1 MYLDIGN
8 NATSGEAA
16 QLGSGNFAGNI
27 DMQGNNQMRFMSTLN
42 NTLSGTISGGT
53 GTIITLLAGT
63 GTTTLAAA
71 NTYSGRFL
79 VSANANQ
86 SILNLGHANALQ
98 SARLE
103 LSGTNALR
111 FSPSIG
117 TFNVGRMSGAGN
129 FALTATD
136 NSAVTLSIGGA
147 SAGASD
153 TISGTISGLGGLT
166 KVGSGTLTLSASN
179 SYAGTTTF
187 SDGVLSLNNANALAG
202 GGNLTF
208 SGGTLQYTANN
219 TADYASRIVSSGS
232 AISIDTNSQNVTW
245 TGGLAASN
253 SGGLTKLGSGT
264 LTLAANN
271 SYTGLTTTSAGSL
284 QIGNGGTTGSV
295 GGSIANNAALVF
307 NRSNDLVQSGSIFGT
322 GSVTKLGSGTLT
334 LAANNSYTGLTTI
347 SAGSL
352 QIGNGGTTGS
362 VGGNI
367 ANNAALVFNRSNDLV
382 QSGSIFGTGSVTK
395 QGAGTLSLTGGLG
408 FSGGLSVSAGTVA
421 ISNNASGTSVG
432 TLTVGAASALPRVSV
447 SSGTFSFGSASVS
460 ALGSAAGAR
469 GAMTISEGSVSQA
482 GGGRFD
488 IGSSGAG
495 VVGQTGGSASYTN
508 FITGLNGNG
517 YGAYLISGGTAT
529 LGGSGFAVI
538 GNSGNGLFQQ
548 TGGSVSV
555 TTSEARGFNIGS
567 GGGAYGVVD
576 IQSGTLTANPTNGF
590 MRVGG
595 GAATSGNMTGVLTI
609 RDTGYVQVQST
620 FQVVATTGVATPAP
634 TGIVNLIGGT
644 LETREI
650 TKVANATSRATLNAD
665 GGTLK
670 VFSTNSGT
678 NFLQGLD
685 NAFIYSKGLTVD
697 TNGQSVTIA
706 QALTAPAGFGV
717 LASGST
723 LAVASG
729 GSGYIA
735 PPLVTF
741 AAPSGGGVRATG
753 LATIDANGTVTGIT
767 ITSPG
772 SGYTSGEAVAVS
784 FNQGSNASGA
794 ALTVA
799 TGFNAT
805 ASQATASGGLTKTG
819 AGTLTLSGS
828 NTYTGATTV
837 SAGILALGTADRLS
851 NSTAVT
857 VNGGGLDMASFN
869 DTVASLA
876 ITSGSVFGAGT
887 LTAATY
893 GLGGG
898 TVAANLGGGTLNVTG
913 NSTLS
918 GAAAATAVNLNAG
931 TLTLVG
937 AGRLTGN
944 AAVSGSAGAAL
955 ALGGN
960 ETVASLAGIANVNLG
975 SSRLT
980 VGDATNTTYSGV
992 LSGAGGGLTKTGA
1005 GRLLLDGANLYSGA
1019 TTIAEG
1025 TLALDA
1031 GGSFANSSSIIVGN
1045 AGSSGAVLDLTAKTG
1060 SFDIG
1065 AGQTLGGGGTVQL
1078 ASSGTLNVLG
1088 LLSPGNSPGL
1098 LTFDAGT
1105 TLLSGTTLME
1115 VWGTSRATA
1124 PSHGTGYYDAINVID
1139 SGVLTFGGLLQLSFD
1154 QTFSEN
1160 STFSLFTP
1168 SGGGSLAGNFTGVSV
1183 IGSFYN
1189 TLTWSQSEG
1198 KWTSSQTEN
1207 GESFEFDSG
1216 TGNLTFVVVP
1226 EPGALALAGIGIA
1239 AAAWVRRRRRS

>member
-1 MYLDIGN
+1 MIFVSLKSNAADGAASAIPRMKSRRWCSHALTAVAVALALPSLALAQTNGTWSATANGTWSTTSNWLGGAVASGTNAAANFANVNLTTSPRIITVDGNYTVGSMNIGDTDGLGAGLENATFSSGTLTLASTTGAPTINVALGGATTLRRVQFTTILAGTSGLTLTQSGAGTGGAGIVALRGINTFSGNITLGSGTYASAMYLDIGN

-27 DMQGNNQMRFMSTLN
+27 DIQGNNHMRFMSTLN
-42 NTLSGTISGGT
+42 NTLSGTLSGGT
-53 GTIITLLAGT
+53 GAIMQLLAGT

-71 NTYSGRFL
+71 NTYSGRFV

-86 SILNLGHANALQ
+86 SLLNLGHANALQ

-103 LSGTNALR
+103 LDGTNALR

-136 NSAVTLSIGGA
+136 NSAVTLSIGGNG
-147 SAGASD
+147 AGASD
-153 TISGTISGLGGLT
+153 TISGTISGLGSLT

-187 SDGVLSLNNANALAG
+187 SGGVLSLNNASALAG

-232 AISIDTNSQNVTW
+232 AISIDTNSRSVTW
-245 TGGLAASN
+245 TGGLASSN

-264 LTLAANN
+264 L
-271 SYTGLTTTSAGSL
+271 
-284 QIGNGGTTGSV
+284 I
-295 GGSIANNAALVF
+295 
-307 NRSNDLVQSGSIFGT
+307 
-322 GSVTKLGSGTLT
+322 

-408 FSGGLSVSAGTVA
+408 FSGGLTVSGGTVA
-421 ISNNASGTSVG
+421 ISNNASSTSVG
-432 TLTVGAASALPRVSV
+432 TLTVGAASALPRASV
-447 SSGTFSFGSASVS
+447 SSGTFSFGSASAS
-460 ALGSAAGAR
+460 PLGSAAGDR
-469 GAMTISEGSVSQA
+469 GAMTISGGSVSQA
-482 GGGRFD
+482 GSGLFN
-488 IGSSGAG
+488 IGSTGAG
-495 VVGQTGGSASYTN
+495 VVRQTGGSSSYTS
-508 FITGLNGNG
+508 FITGLNGNA

-567 GGGAYGVVD
+567 GGNSYGVVD

-595 GAATSGNMTGVLTI
+595 GSLTSGNMTGVLTI

-620 FQVVATTGVATPAP
+620 FQVVATTGSTTPAP

-678 NFLQGLD
+678 AFLQGLD

-772 SGYTSGEAVAVS
+772 SGYTSGESVAVS

-794 ALTVA
+794 ALTAA
-799 TGFNAT
+799 TGFNAS

-819 AGTLTLSGS
+819 AG
-828 NTYTGATTV
+828 
-837 SAGILALGTADRLS
+837 
-851 NSTAVT
+851 
-857 VNGGGLDMASFN
+857 
-869 DTVASLA
+869 
-876 ITSGSVFGAGT
+876 
-887 LTAATY
+887 
-893 GLGGG
+893 
-898 TVAANLGGGTLNVTG
+898 
-913 NSTLS
+913 
-918 GAAAATAVNLNAG
+918 
-931 TLTLVG
+931 
-937 AGRLTGN
+937 
-944 AAVSGSAGAAL
+944 
-955 ALGGN
+955 
-960 ETVASLAGIANVNLG
+960 
-975 SSRLT
+975 
-980 VGDATNTTYSGV
+980 
-992 LSGAGGGLTKTGA
+992 
-1005 GRLLLDGANLYSGA
+1005 RLLLAGANLYSGA
-1019 TTIAEG
+1019 TTITGG

-1115 VWGTSRATA
+1115 ISGLTRATD
-1124 PSHGTGYYDAINVID
+1124 PSHGTGYYDAINVVD
-1139 SGVLTFGGLLQLSFD
+1139 SGVLTFGGLLQLAFSQEFADNDTFD
-1154 QTFSEN
+1154 LFSTL
-1160 STFSLFTP
+1160 S
-1168 SGGGSLAGNFTGVSV
+1168 GGSLAGNFTGVNV
-1183 IGSFYN
+1183 
-1189 TLTWSQSEG
+1189 
-1198 KWTSSQTEN
+1198 
-1207 GESFEFDSG
+1207 
-1216 TGNLTFVVVP
+1216 TG
-1226 EPGALALAGIGIA
+1226 
-1239 AAAWVRRRRRS
+1239 

>member
-1 MYLDIGN
+1 MIFVSSKSNAADGAASAIPGMQSRRWCSHALTAVAVALALPSLAVAQTNGTWNVNGSGTWSTTSNWLGGAVASGTNAAANFANVNLTTSPRTITVDGNYTIGSMDIGDTDAAGAGLENATFSSGTLTLASTTGAPTINVALGGATGFRRVQFTTILAGTSGLTLTQSGAGTGGAGIVALRGINTFSGNITVGSGTYASAMYLDIGN
-8 NATSGEAA
+8 NTTTGEAA

-27 DMQGNNQMRFMSTLN
+27 DIQGNNQIRFMSTLN
-42 NTLSGTISGGT
+42 NTLSGTISGGANT
-53 GTIITLLAGT
+53 VITLLNGT

-71 NTYSGRFL
+71 NTFSGVFQ

-86 SILNLGHANALQ
+86 SLLNLGHANALQ
-98 SARLE
+98 SARLD
-103 LSGTNALR
+103 LLGTNALR

-136 NSAVTLSIGGA
+136 NSAVTLSIGGNG
-147 SAGASD
+147 AGASD

-166 KVGSGTLTLSASN
+166 KVGSGTLTLSANN
-179 SYAGTTTF
+179 SYAG
-187 SDGVLSLNNANALAG
+187 
-202 GGNLTF
+202 
-208 SGGTLQYTANN
+208 
-219 TADYASRIVSSGS
+219 
-232 AISIDTNSQNVTW
+232 
-245 TGGLAASN
+245 
-253 SGGLTKLGSGT
+253 
-264 LTLAANN
+264 
-271 SYTGLTTTSAGSL
+271 LTT
-284 QIGNGGTTGSV
+284 V
-295 GGSIANNAALVF
+295 
-307 NRSNDLVQSGSIFGT
+307 
-322 GSVTKLGSGTLT
+322 
-334 LAANNSYTGLTTI
+334 

-367 ANNAALVFNRSNDLV
+367 ANNAALVFNRSNNLV
-382 QSGSIFGTGSVTK
+382 QSGSIYGTGSVTK

-992 LSGAGGGLTKTGA
+992 L
-1005 GRLLLDGANLYSGA
+1005 
-1019 TTIAEG
+1019 
-1025 TLALDA
+1025 
-1031 GGSFANSSSIIVGN
+1031 
-1045 AGSSGAVLDLTAKTG
+1045 
-1060 SFDIG
+1060 
-1065 AGQTLGGGGTVQL
+1065 
-1078 ASSGTLNVLG
+1078 
-1088 LLSPGNSPGL
+1088 
-1098 LTFDAGT
+1098 
-1105 TLLSGTTLME
+1105 
-1115 VWGTSRATA
+1115 
-1124 PSHGTGYYDAINVID
+1124 
-1139 SGVLTFGGLLQLSFD
+1139 
-1154 QTFSEN
+1154 
-1160 STFSLFTP
+1160 
-1168 SGGGSLAGNFTGVSV
+1168 
-1183 IGSFYN
+1183 
-1189 TLTWSQSEG
+1189 
-1198 KWTSSQTEN
+1198 
-1207 GESFEFDSG
+1207 
-1216 TGNLTFVVVP
+1216 
-1226 EPGALALAGIGIA
+1226 
-1239 AAAWVRRRRRS
+1239 